1 MGAFKSPVDIGNRA
15 LQHCGADRIS
25 SFDEDSKRASEVSFV
40 YDKVREAELKR
51 NIWTFATKRATLR
64 AIDTTTMLIS
74 PALWSPTTTYYRN
87 SIVADEIG
95 NLWISM
101 IPVNLNNDPLLS
113 TFWEPYFGPMTVS
126 LYDATGA
133 TAYGSGELVYTFAGD
148 GTYRVYQSQQDSNA
162 DNPAT
167 ATAWGATVTY
177 SQEQIVTYLSVAYKS
192 LVDLNLNQIP
202 LSSPS
207 AWTSTF
213 VGGTGSLKW
222 LEVGGAEFPSGV
234 SLVTPNIVYPL
245 GTGPSS
251 QSFSQNI
258 YKLPAGFLRLAPQ
271 YPKVPVA
278 MLGGPSGN
286 TYNDWQIENGYIVS
300 SDVGP
305 IRLRFVADFTD
316 VARMNAMFCEGLGAR
331 VGIEVCQPINQSDAR
346 LQTIVGIYKQWMG
359 DARKANEIEE
369 SYQDPPDDPF
379 ITVRA

>member
-25 SFDEDSKRASEVSFV
+25 SFTDDSKRAAEVSFV

-64 AIDTTTMLIS
+64 AIDTTTMLID
-74 PALWSPTTTYYRN
+74 PALWSPSTTYYRN
-87 SIVADEIG
+87 SIVSDEIG

-126 LYDATGA
+126 LYDTTGA
-133 TAYGSGELVYTFAGD
+133 TAYGSGELVYTYAGD
-148 GTYRVYQSQQDSNA
+148 GTFRVYQSQQDTNA

-167 ATAWGATVTY
+167 ATAWSATVTY
-177 SQEQIVTYLSVAYKS
+177 SQEQIVTYLTVAYKS

-213 VGGTGSLKW
+213 VGGSGSLKW
-222 LEVGGAEFPSGV
+222 LEIGGPEFPSGV
-234 SLVTPNIVYPL
+234 NLVTLNIVYPL

-251 QSFSQNI
+251 QDFSQNV

-271 YPKVPVA
+271 YPKIPVA

-316 VARMNAMFCEGLGAR
+316 VSRMNAMFCEGLGAR

-346 LQTIVGIYKQWMG
+346 LQTIVSIYKQWMS